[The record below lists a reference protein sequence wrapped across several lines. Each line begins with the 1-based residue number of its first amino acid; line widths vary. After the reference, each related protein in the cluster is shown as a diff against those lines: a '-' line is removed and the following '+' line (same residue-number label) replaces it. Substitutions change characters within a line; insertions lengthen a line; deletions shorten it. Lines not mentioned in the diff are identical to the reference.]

1 MHHNRILNDK
11 TSRVLKA
18 LVKMAEKDFVPSI
31 GPIKGKIVASIIKK
45 YKPRNILE
53 IGTLYGYSA
62 ILMASM
68 LPGSNGRV
76 VTIEINKSVAEG
88 AIKNIEAAG
97 LSDKIMVVIGNA
109 LNVIPK
115 LDLRFQLMFLDAAKD
130 EYLGYLKLAEKKCL
144 DIGAVVIAD
153 NVRVSKVEMLDYLE
167 YVRYSGQFKSETIE
181 TTLEFTPKIKDAIE
195 VSIKI
200 DQMNRDEVMKVRNT
214 LTQ

>member
-1 MHHNRILNDK
+1 MNHNRILNDK

-31 GPIKGKIVASIIKK
+31 GPIKGKIVANIIKK

-200 DQMNRDEVMKVRNT
+200 DQMNRDEVMKVRKH
-214 LTQ
+214 

>member
-1 MHHNRILNDK
+1 LTIPFLISTMHHNKVRSDK

-18 LVKMAEKDFVPSI
+18 LVKMAEKEFVPSI
-31 GPIKGKIVASIIKK
+31 GPIKGKIVAKIIKK
-45 YKPRNILE
+45 CKPRNILE

-68 LPGSNGRV
+68 LPSSNGRV
-76 VTIEINKSVAEG
+76 VTIEINKSVAEA
-88 AIKNIEAAG
+88 AIKNIEDAG

-144 DIGAVVIAD
+144 EIGAVVVAD
-153 NVRVSKVEMLDYLE
+153 NARVSKNEMLGYLE
-167 YVRYSGQFKSETIE
+167 YVRYSGLYKSETIE
-181 TTLEFTPKIKDAIE
+181 TILEFTPKIKDAIE
-195 VSIKI
+195 VSIKT
-200 DQMNRDEVMKVRNT
+200 DQMNKDEI
-214 LTQ
+214 